1 MAQSNLLNSVIMFI
15 LNKCLQVQYPE
26 VKCYT
31 DRHVKEKQGVG
42 DCFTCPMQFLLYNIE
57 QSKEKFLRNH
67 KSFCKHVSIFPV
79 SVITHVKSYH

>member
-1 MAQSNLLNSVIMFI
+1 MFI

-31 DRHVKEKQGVG
+31 DRHVKEKRGVG
-42 DCFTCPMQFLLYNIE
+42 DCFICPMQFLLYNIE